1 MIEPATTGRAKCRGC
16 GRPIAARELRFG
28 EALPNPYAE
37 GEALYWFHVPCAALM
52 RPEKA
57 LPAIAQSSVPIEER
71 DWLEAAAR
79 VGVEHHRLPRLARAE
94 RAASG
99 RAHCRLCRELIEK
112 GKFRL
117 GLQMFEEGRFTP
129 IGTIHLGCAEA
140 YFGTADILGRIQ
152 RLTPGLEAADLA
164 ELEAELRVQR
174 PAPVEIESPAATDAA
189 SEPPSQPGL
198 AKTSPEAPA
207 ELPRAGRRPT

>member
-1 MIEPATTGRAKCRGC
+1 M
-16 GRPIAARELRFG
+16 
-28 EALPNPYAE
+28 PNPYAE
-37 GEALYWFHVPCAALM
+37 GEALYWFHLRCAALM

-57 LPAIAQSSVPIEER
+57 LPAIAASSVPIEER
-71 DWLEAAAR
+71 DWLEGAAR
-79 VGVEHHRLPRLARAE
+79 VGIEHHRLPRLARVE

-140 YFGTADILGRIQ
+140 YLGTADILERIE
-152 RLTPGLEAADLA
+152 RLTPGLAAADVA
-164 ELEAELRVQR
+164 EIEAELRVQR
-174 PAPVEIESPAATDAA
+174 PAPATEEGEADAA
-189 SEPPSQPGL
+189 DPSAQPGL
-198 AKTSPEAPA
+198 AKTAPETPA
-207 ELPRAGRRPT
+207 DERSRAGGGST